1 VPSVETE
8 EHPEAGEEG
17 SRRSPIVVVVVALL
31 LVAVAA
37 IAWWSQRERL
47 VSVPDVVGQ
56 NVDGETLEPVR
67 TLLQSR
73 ELVIGEISDGEC
85 GVLFVPDTVVVS
97 QAPAAGE
104 EVPFGTQVDLVLCR
118 DRGPSRSPLG
128 QVPDSTRSCG
138 GGVRL
143 GTPGSRMRLGW
154 RQHRGTPASL

>member
-1 VPSVETE
+1 
-8 EHPEAGEEG
+8 
-17 SRRSPIVVVVVALL
+17 
-31 LVAVAA
+31 
-37 IAWWSQRERL
+37 
-47 VSVPDVVGQ
+47 VVGQ

>member
-1 VPSVETE
+1 MPSVETE

-118 DRGPSRSPLG
+118 DRGAVSVPARS
-128 QVPDSTRSCG
+128 
-138 GGVRL
+138 
-143 GTPGSRMRLGW
+143 GS
-154 RQHRGTPASL
+154 